1 MTTKDDFSA
10 EEWELVSGLPG
21 LVLAGAAW
29 SDGKMVPAVREIV
42 AGGEVLQKAALG
54 APEGSLVREL
64 FSGAADSKETK
75 AAMSGDDKPASPEAA
90 VELLTAKV
98 GEAFGVLSAKATP
111 EEVASVRATLE
122 ETAKAVVERLGS
134 GFWGSGSDKVSEGE
148 KAFLARLATVLG
160 DTPAT

>member
-29 SDGKMVPAVREIV
+29 SDGKMVPAVREVV

-98 GEAFGVLSAKATP
+98 GEAFG
-111 EEVASVRATLE
+111 SVRATLE

>member
-1 MTTKDDFSA
+1 MTTKNDFTP

-42 AGGEVLQKAALG
+42 AGGEVLQKASVG
-54 APEGSLVREL
+54 APEGSLVHDL
-64 FSGAADSKETK
+64 FAGAADSKETK
-75 AAMSGDDKPASPEAA
+75 AAMSDDKPASPEAA
-90 VELLTAKV
+90 SELLTAKV

-111 EEVASVRATLE
+111 EEVADVRATLE
-122 ETAKAVVERLGS
+122 ATAKAVVERLGS

-148 KAFLARLATVLG
+148 KAFLERLATVLG
-160 DTPAT
+160 DAPAS